1 MNKKILKII
10 SIATVVLFM
19 SIFVLELDAFARAGA
34 GRSSGSRGSR
44 SYSSPSRSY
53 SQPAPSKQQA
63 APSPAQ
69 PAPAQQPAGS
79 SFLRTMGGAL
89 LGGLIGGM
97 LFRSLGFGGE
107 GDGFGGSGIG
117 IFEIILILAIGYF
130 IYRMVKRKRSEENL
144 SYQTAYQK
152 GSYQTERMP
161 AYESSAQSYKGDTSV
176 DDEGISHIRQMDPYF
191 DEARFKD
198 TAMDSFFKIQGAW
211 MNRNLSPVSNL
222 LTDEMRGIFQ
232 KDIDIFLREKKVNRL
247 ENIAVRNVEIVE
259 TWQESGQDF
268 ITVLFQANLLDYTTD
283 DSTGKVV
290 AGSKAEPVKFEEYWT
305 FTRPVGNN
313 PWRLSAI
320 NQQ

>member
-10 SIATVVLFM
+10 SITTVVLFM
-19 SIFVLELDAFARAGA
+19 SIFVLELDAFARVG
-34 GRSSGSRGSR
+34 GGTSSGSRGSR
-44 SYSSPSRSY
+44 SYSPPSRSY

-63 APSPAQ
+63 APVQ
-69 PAPAQQPAGS
+69 PAPAAQPAGG

-97 LFRSLGFGGE
+97 LFSGLGFAGQG
-107 GDGFGGSGIG
+107 GFGGSGIG
-117 IFEIILILAIGYF
+117 LIEIILVLGIGYL
-130 IYRMVKRKRSEENL
+130 IYRMIRRKKEENL
-144 SYQTAYQK
+144 SYQSAYQQ
-152 GSYQTERMP
+152 GGYQTEKMP
-161 AYESSAQSYKGDTSV
+161 AYESSGQSYKGDTSV

-191 DEARFKD
+191 DKARFKD
-198 TAMDSFFKIQGAW
+198 MAMDSFFKIQGAW

-222 LTDEMRGIFQ
+222 LTDEIRGIFQ
-232 KDIDIFLREKKVNRL
+232 KDIDILLREKKVNRL

-268 ITVLFQANLLDYTTD
+268 ITVLFHANLLDYTTD

-290 AGSKAEPVKFEEYWT
+290 AGSKEEPVKFEEYWT

>member
-19 SIFVLELDAFARAGA
+19 SIFVLELDAFARVG
-34 GRSSGSRGSR
+34 GGTSSGSRGSR
-44 SYSSPSRSY
+44 SYSPPSRSY

-63 APSPAQ
+63 APVQ
-69 PAPAQQPAGS
+69 PAPAAQPAGG

-89 LGGLIGGM
+89 IGGLIGGM
-97 LFRSLGFGGE
+97 LFSGLGFAGQG
-107 GDGFGGSGIG
+107 GFGGSGIG
-117 IFEIILILAIGYF
+117 LIEIILVLGIGYL
-130 IYRMVKRKRSEENL
+130 IYRMIRRKKEENL
-144 SYQTAYQK
+144 SYQTASQQR
-152 GSYQTERMP
+152 GYQTERMP
-161 AYESSAQSYKGDTSV
+161 AYESSGQSYREDTSV
-176 DDEGISHIRQMDPYF
+176 ADEGISHIRQMDPYF
-191 DEARFKD
+191 DGARFKD

-211 MNRNLSPVSNL
+211 MNRNLSQVSNL
-222 LTDEMRGIFQ
+222 LTDEIRGIFQ
-232 KDIDIFLREKKVNRL
+232 KDIDILLREKKVNRL

-268 ITVLFQANLLDYTTD
+268 ITVIFQANLLDYTTD

-290 AGSKAEPVKFEEYWT
+290 AGSKEEPVKFKEYWT

>member
-19 SIFVLELDAFARAGA
+19 SIFVFELDAFARVG
-34 GRSSGSRGSR
+34 GGTSSGSRGSR
-44 SYSSPSRSY
+44 SYSPPSRSY

-63 APSPAQ
+63 APVQ
-69 PAPAQQPAGS
+69 PASAVQPAGG

-89 LGGLIGGM
+89 IGGLIGGM
-97 LFRSLGFGGE
+97 LFSGLGFAGQG
-107 GDGFGGSGIG
+107 GFGGSGIG
-117 IFEIILILAIGYF
+117 LIEIILVLGISYLIF
-130 IYRMVKRKRSEENL
+130 RMIKKRKEENL
-144 SYQTAYQK
+144 SYQTASQQR
-152 GSYQTERMP
+152 GYQTEKMP
-161 AYESSAQSYKGDTSV
+161 AYESSGQSYKGDTSV

-198 TAMDSFFKIQGAW
+198 MAMDSFFKIQGAW
-211 MNRNLSPVSNL
+211 MNRNLSPASNL
-222 LTDEMRGIFQ
+222 LTDEIRGIFQ
-232 KDIDIFLREKKVNRL
+232 KDIDILLREKKVNRL

-290 AGSKAEPVKFEEYWT
+290 AGSKEEPVKFEEYWT
-305 FTRPVGNN
+305 FTRTVGNN

>member
-19 SIFVLELDAFARAGA
+19 SIFVLELDAFARVG
-34 GRSSGSRGSR
+34 GGTSSGSRGSR
-44 SYSSPSRSY
+44 SYSPPSRSY

-63 APSPAQ
+63 APVQ
-69 PAPAQQPAGS
+69 PAPAAQPAGG

-97 LFRSLGFGGE
+97 IFSGLGFAGQG
-107 GDGFGGSGIG
+107 GFGGSGIG
-117 IFEIILILAIGYF
+117 LIEIILVLGIGYL
-130 IYRMVKRKRSEENL
+130 IYRMIRRKKEENL
-144 SYQTAYQK
+144 SYQSAYQQ
-152 GSYQTERMP
+152 GGYQKEKMP
-161 AYESSAQSYKGDTSV
+161 AYESSGQSCKGDTSV

-222 LTDEMRGIFQ
+222 LTDEIRGIFQ
-232 KDIDIFLREKKVNRL
+232 KDIDILLREKKVNRL

-290 AGSKAEPVKFEEYWT
+290 AGSKEEPVKFEEYWT

>member
-19 SIFVLELDAFARAGA
+19 SIFVLELDAFARVG
-34 GRSSGSRGSR
+34 GGTSSGSRGSR
-44 SYSSPSRSY
+44 SYSPPSRSY

-63 APSPAQ
+63 APVQ
-69 PAPAQQPAGS
+69 PAPAAQPAGG

-97 LFRSLGFGGE
+97 LFSGLGFAGQG
-107 GDGFGGSGIG
+107 GFGGSGIG
-117 IFEIILILAIGYF
+117 LIEIILILGIGYL
-130 IYRMVKRKRSEENL
+130 IYRMIRRKKEENL
-144 SYQTAYQK
+144 SYQTASQQR
-152 GSYQTERMP
+152 GYQTERMP
-161 AYESSAQSYKGDTSV
+161 AYESSGQSYKGDTSV

-198 TAMDSFFKIQGAW
+198 MEMDSFFKIQGAW
-211 MNRNLSPVSNL
+211 MNRNLLPVSNL
-222 LTDEMRGIFQ
+222 LTDEIRGIFQ
-232 KDIDIFLREKKVNRL
+232 KDIDILLREKKVNRL

-290 AGSKAEPVKFEEYWT
+290 AGSKEEPVKFEEYWT

>member
-10 SIATVVLFM
+10 SIATVVLFT
-19 SIFVLELDAFARAGA
+19 SIFVLELDAFARVG
-34 GRSSGSRGSR
+34 GGTSSGSRGSR
-44 SYSSPSRSY
+44 SYSPPSRSY

-63 APSPAQ
+63 APVQ
-69 PAPAQQPAGS
+69 PAPAAQPAGG

-89 LGGLIGGM
+89 IGGLIGGM
-97 LFRSLGFGGE
+97 LFSGLGFAGQG
-107 GDGFGGSGIG
+107 GFGGSGIG
-117 IFEIILILAIGYF
+117 LIEIILILGIGYLIF
-130 IYRMVKRKRSEENL
+130 RMIKKRKEENL
-144 SYQTAYQK
+144 SYQTASQQR
-152 GSYQTERMP
+152 GYQTERMP
-161 AYESSAQSYKGDTSV
+161 AYESSGQSYKGDTSV

-222 LTDEMRGIFQ
+222 LTDEIRGIFQ
-232 KDIDIFLREKKVNRL
+232 KDIDILLREKKVNRL

-290 AGSKAEPVKFEEYWT
+290 AGSKEEPVKFEEYWT
-305 FTRPVGNN
+305 FTRSVGNN